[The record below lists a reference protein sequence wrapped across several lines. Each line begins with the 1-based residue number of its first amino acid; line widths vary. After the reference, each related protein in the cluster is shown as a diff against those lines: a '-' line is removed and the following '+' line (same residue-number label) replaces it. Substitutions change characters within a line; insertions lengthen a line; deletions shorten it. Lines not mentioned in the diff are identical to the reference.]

1 MLELSKNKFI
11 NLRSK
16 EGVIFS
22 MPMQI
27 GLDELLGMLLSRA
40 EETSLEVENQ
50 KSKFNIMFR
59 VLYKK
64 GIFTEEDVLEAIREE
79 NKIMLELGMIKEIPD
94 EKLLKSAAENIM
106 LWIKGDTKEIK
117 SSLEEIKKKLQEEAE
132 KQNRPK
138 IDVAPAGVLNEL
150 DRLGA
155 NNTKKLI
162 L

>member
-50 KSKFNIMFR
+50 KRF
-59 VLYKK
+59 
-64 GIFTEEDVLEAIREE
+64 
-79 NKIMLELGMIKEIPD
+79 
-94 EKLLKSAAENIM
+94 
-106 LWIKGDTKEIK
+106 
-117 SSLEEIKKKLQEEAE
+117 
-132 KQNRPK
+132 
-138 IDVAPAGVLNEL
+138 GVSQ
-150 DRLGA
+150 
-155 NNTKKLI
+155 T
-162 L
+162 